1 MKIVLLRDV
10 PNLGLAGRIIEVKDG
25 YARNFLIPQGIAALQ
40 SDPRA
45 QELLVSIAQ
54 RKKDQHLK
62 DEETEK
68 LITNLQEKEVV
79 FKVKINKKGQPYFSI
94 KPADIAKKLKMDQS
108 LIITKPLKELGKHQV
123 ILKSG
128 AQQSK
133 LIVKIEPEK

>member
-1 MKIVLLRDV
+1 MRIVLLQDV
-10 PNLGLAGRIIEVKDG
+10 PNLGPAGKIIEVKDG
-25 YARNFLIPQGIAALQ
+25 YARNFLIPQGIAVLQ
-40 SDPRA
+40 SDPKA

-68 LITNLQEKEVV
+68 LTTNLEGKEIV
-79 FKVKINKKGQPYFSI
+79 FKVKINKKGSPYFSI
-94 KPADIAKKLKMDQS
+94 KPSDIAKKLEIDQS
-108 LIITKPLKELGKHQV
+108 LVVTEPLKELGEFQV
-123 ILKSG
+123 ILKTG